1 MIKRVCVVVLSCAA
15 VVGLWPA
22 APAEAARCSQN
33 ASGWDC
39 SYQQRTNY
47 YWCGGYYVPRVVR
60 WQVPEGTPPAGG
72 WPVAFYYAGTQP
84 TAPDHA
90 FSRDYGAAFG
100 LEYEPQII
108 RELLDDPQ
116 GTGRRYAVM
125 VPDPPASGGW
135 VQAWHTN
142 IVYPYSASCDYQFF
156 PDFFGEI
163 KSGSYGSASQF
174 NMSRRYAYGISSGGF
189 NSSRMAV
196 TFNSGTANGSTWK
209 ALGIVAAS
217 YATCSYSCGS
227 IPTLPANHPP
237 TKFWHGVNDSTVPV
251 STMRVYYDKLVQ
263 GGFTTTK
270 LEYAAGHAL
279 TAHQLG
285 ATGVKAWF
293 DAR

>member
-1 MIKRVCVVVLSCAA
+1 MFKRVCVAVVSCAILA
-15 VVGLWPA
+15 GLPA
-22 APAEAARCSQN
+22 PPAEAARCSQN

-39 SYQQRTNY
+39 TYQQRSNY

-116 GTGRRYAVM
+116 GTGKKYAVI

-156 PDFFGEI
+156 PDFFDEI
-163 KSGSYGSASQF
+163 KTGSYGPASQY

-196 TFNSGTANGSTWK
+196 TFNSGTANANTWK
-209 ALGIVAAS
+209 ALGIIAAS

-227 IPTLPANHPP
+227 IPALPANHPP
-237 TKFWHGVNDSTVPV
+237 TKFWHGTSDSTVPV

-270 LEYAAGHAL
+270 LEHSAGHQM
-279 TAHQLG
+279 TAHMLG
-285 ATGVKAWF
+285 STGVKAWF
-293 DAR
+293 DTR